1 MMQKIKY
8 VILVLGVLIF
18 FTIWLAT
25 PLSGL
30 SRPAQTSI
38 AIFVLCVALWITNFL
53 PMSITGLIAIVAIP
67 LLQVADS
74 KSTFALFGSSAIF
87 FILGAFILSTSL
99 MKSGLSKRLAVFFL
113 KHFDRNPAM
122 LVLGVLVTTF
132 FLAFWMPAH
141 AVAALLFPIVLE
153 ITQALKLRP
162 YISNLGK
169 SLFLALAWGP
179 VIGGVCTLLGGARN
193 ALAIEM
199 LKDNYGLN
207 IGFLEWMVA
216 VIPVAAALLVIAY
229 ILLRLMFPLEKI
241 STAGAHASLK
251 KSVDKMGP
259 LRKEEKKVAII
270 AILTIAA
277 WIFLNQF
284 LEIAVI
290 ALLSAISLFIFQAVN
305 WRDVERYINWGII
318 LMYGGAITLGSTLAN
333 VGAMD
338 WVGHQIMKLTAV
350 TPFSSVVLLSTLSK
364 VVTEGISN
372 VAAVATIV
380 PLGFGLADTLNVNPV
395 LIVYVIAVQS
405 GLAFCLPIGTPPNA
419 IAYSA
424 GYYGIRDVLKGGIIL
439 NIAAILLFLLCVK
452 FYWNFIGIHLI

>member
-8 VILVLGVLIF
+8 VILILGVIVF
-18 FTIWLAT
+18 FTIWLST
-25 PLSGL
+25 PLPGL

-53 PMSITGLIAIVAIP
+53 PMAITGLIAIVSIP

-216 VIPVAAALLVIAY
+216 VIPVAAALLIIAY
-229 ILLRLMFPLEKI
+229 ILLRVMFPLEKI
-241 STAGAHASLK
+241 STDGARTSLK

-259 LRKEEKKVAII
+259 LRNEEKKVAII

-305 WRDVERYINWGII
+305 WHDVERYINWGII

-333 VGAMD
+333 VGAME
-338 WVGHQIMKLTAV
+338 WVGDKIMSLTAV

-372 VAAVATIV
+372 VAAVATII

-439 NIAAILLFLLCVK
+439 NIAAIILFLLCVK
-452 FYWNFIGIHLI
+452 YYWTFIGIHLM